1 MQRCINPSS
10 ELSTIYRKIDWRLL
24 PFLLL
29 CYVVAYLDR
38 VNVGF
43 AKLQMQSDLSLSD
56 AAYGLGAGIFFV
68 GYALFETP
76 SNLLLPKI
84 GARKTLSRVMILWG
98 ITSACMVF
106 VESERS
112 FYVLRFLLGVFEAGF
127 APGMIFYLTYW
138 YGRERLGR
146 VMAIVMLAGPLG
158 GIFGAP
164 LSAWIMTTFA
174 GFHGL
179 AGWQW
184 MFFLEALPAVV
195 LGLIALKVLSDKP
208 SVAPWLSAR
217 EKQVL
222 NAHIGEGQGA
232 HHSFVQVLKDPRVYL
247 MAAGYFCLICGIY
260 TMSFWLPS
268 ILKDA
273 GVQGVMQIGFYSAI
287 PYIGAMLGMFIFG
300 RTSDH
305 FYERRWHTAV
315 PALIAAIC
323 LTGSV
328 IYKADFVLALT
339 FLTLSTTMMWVA
351 YTVFWA
357 IPSQHLK
364 GDTAAGGIAVINT
377 IGLTG
382 GFISPTLIGYA
393 KSATGN
399 SDSGLLV
406 MATILVAG
414 ALILAAN
421 RPQPAQQK
429 ICTTQPT

>member
-1 MQRCINPSS
+1 MQRCINPST

-56 AAYGLGAGIFFV
+56 AAYGLGAGLFFV

-84 GARKTLSRVMILWG
+84 GARRTLSRVMILWG

-164 LSAWIMTTFA
+164 LSAWIMTAFA

-208 SVAPWLSAR
+208 SVAPWLSVR

-232 HHSFVQVLKDPRVYL
+232 HHSFAQVLKDPRVYL

-273 GVQGVMQIGFYSAI
+273 GVQGVMQIGLYSAI
-287 PYIGAMLGMFIFG
+287 PYVGAMAGMLVFG
-300 RTSDH
+300 RTSDY
-305 FYERRWHTAV
+305 FFERRWHTAV

-323 LTGSV
+323 LMGSV
-328 IYKADFVLALT
+328 IYKNEFVFALT
-339 FLTLSTTMMWVA
+339 FLTLATTMMWVA

-357 IPSQHLK
+357 IPSQYFK

-382 GFISPTLIGYA
+382 GFLSPTVIGYT
-393 KSATGN
+393 KSITGN

-406 MATILVAG
+406 MAAILILG
-414 ALILAAN
+414 SLILAAN
-421 RPQPAQQK
+421 KPQRVQQK
-429 ICTTQPT
+429 VCITQPV

>member
-1 MQRCINPSS
+1 MQRCINPST

-56 AAYGLGAGIFFV
+56 AAYGLGAGLFFV

-84 GARKTLSRVMILWG
+84 GARRTLSRVMILWG

-164 LSAWIMTTFA
+164 LSAWIMTAFA

-208 SVAPWLSAR
+208 SVAPWLSVR

-232 HHSFVQVLKDPRVYL
+232 RHSFVQVLKDPRVYL

-273 GVQGVMQIGFYSAI
+273 GVQGVMQIGLYSAI
-287 PYIGAMLGMFIFG
+287 PYVGAMAGMLVFG
-300 RTSDH
+300 RTSDY
-305 FYERRWHTAV
+305 FFERRWHTAV

-323 LTGSV
+323 LMGSV
-328 IYKADFVLALT
+328 IYKNEFVFALT
-339 FLTLSTTMMWVA
+339 FLTLATTMMWVA

-357 IPSQHLK
+357 IPSQYFK

-382 GFISPTLIGYA
+382 GFLSPTVIGYT
-393 KSATGN
+393 KSITGN

-406 MATILVAG
+406 MAAILILG
-414 ALILAAN
+414 SLILAAN
-421 RPQPAQQK
+421 KPQRVQQK
-429 ICTTQPT
+429 VCITQPV